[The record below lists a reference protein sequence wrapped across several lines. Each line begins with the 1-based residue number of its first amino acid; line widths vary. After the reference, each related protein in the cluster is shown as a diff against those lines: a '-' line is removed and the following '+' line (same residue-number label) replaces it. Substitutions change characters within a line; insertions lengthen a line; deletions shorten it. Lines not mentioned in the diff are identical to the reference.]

1 MTQKKIL
8 ITNRGYVPTSRGM
21 CLTPITRPYKEST
34 DVILRLLTRYNAEIE
49 EVLDNGEHVKL
60 TISNYATDN
69 SVVSNPIIK
78 ESKPVV
84 EATPVVEPEIV
95 HTNVENN
102 NTMKSMSRKERRR
115 MEHEQRMA
123 EQRASSNSTSQDT
136 VLNTETKP
144 ENDSKPITEP
154 TNTELDEVPVE

>member
-60 TISNYATDN
+60 TISNYASDN
-69 SVVSNPIIK
+69 NVVSNPIIK

-84 EATPVVEPEIV
+84 EATPVVEPKNI

-102 NTMKSMSRKERRR
+102 TVKSMSRKERRR
-115 MEHEQRMA
+115 MEYEQRMA
-123 EQRASSNSTSQDT
+123 EQKASSNNNSQDT

>member
-60 TISNYATDN
+60 TISNYASDN
-69 SVVSNPIIK
+69 NVVSNPIIK

-84 EATPVVEPEIV
+84 EATPVVEPKNI
-95 HTNVENN
+95 HTNIENN
-102 NTMKSMSRKERRR
+102 TVKSMSRKERRR
-115 MEHEQRMA
+115 MEYEQRMA
-123 EQRASSNSTSQDT
+123 EQKASSNNNSQDT

>member
-60 TISNYATDN
+60 TISNYASDN
-69 SVVSNPIIK
+69 NVVSNPIIK

-84 EATPVVEPEIV
+84 EATLVVEPKNI

-102 NTMKSMSRKERRR
+102 TVKSMSRKERRR
-115 MEHEQRMA
+115 MEYEQRMA
-123 EQRASSNSTSQDT
+123 EQKASSNNNSQDT

>member
-49 EVLDNGEHVKL
+49 EILDNGEHVKL
-60 TISNYATDN
+60 TISNYASN
-69 SVVSNPIIK
+69 NNVVSNPIIK
-78 ESKPVV
+78 ESKPVA
-84 EATPVVEPEIV
+84 EATPVVESKNV
-95 HTNVENN
+95 HTNIENN
-102 NTMKSMSRKERRR
+102 TVKSMSRKERRR
-115 MEHEQRMA
+115 MEYEQRMA
-123 EQRASSNSTSQDT
+123 EQKASSNSISQVA
-136 VLNTETKP
+136 VLNTESKP

-154 TNTELDEVPVE
+154 TTTELDEVPVE

>member
-60 TISNYATDN
+60 TISNYASDN
-69 SVVSNPIIK
+69 NVVSNPIIK

-84 EATPVVEPEIV
+84 EATPVVEPKNI

-102 NTMKSMSRKERRR
+102 TVKSMSRKERRR
-115 MEHEQRMA
+115 MEYEQRMA
-123 EQRASSNSTSQDT
+123 EQKANSNNNTQNT

-154 TNTELDEVPVE
+154 TNNELDEEPVK

>member
-60 TISNYATDN
+60 TISNYASDN
-69 SVVSNPIIK
+69 NVVSNPIIK

-84 EATPVVEPEIV
+84 EATPVIEPKNI

-102 NTMKSMSRKERRR
+102 TVKSMSRKERRR
-115 MEHEQRMA
+115 MEYEQRMA
-123 EQRASSNSTSQDT
+123 EQKASSNNNSQDT

>member
-49 EVLDNGEHVKL
+49 EVLDSGEHIKL
-60 TISNYATDN
+60 TISNYASDN
-69 SVVSNPIIK
+69 SAIPNLIVK

-95 HTNVENN
+95 HNTVENN

-136 VLNTETKP
+136 VLNTETKT

-154 TNTELDEVPVE
+154 TSTELYEVPVE